1 MLANYT
7 STLHAFLE
15 STLKSN
21 KSTEDI
27 KEIMWNSNSKFD
39 LITFRRD
46 SQIVDKKGIQPDIT

>member
-15 STLKSN
+15 SSLKSN

-46 SQIVDKKGIQPDIT
+46 SQFVDKDGIQPYIT